1 MNTPLLSSSSTN
13 AGALPKWQQPEKVAG
28 RLVLLGLA
36 GAGIYYWGVILPFLV
51 DMVFDA
57 VKLGIGLG
65 SLFVLFLLATNKRI
79 KAGLW
84 YAGQRILRTAAGLFV
99 NTDPIGIM
107 EDYISNTEKEARQM
121 DAEVGHIEGAHELV
135 QRKLKANADQM
146 QEYLALADA
155 ATRQGEK
162 DAAGSYASRAA
173 QLLDYNQR
181 LQPMATTTA
190 NVSVVM
196 RQILKAALRQIDAS
210 KFKVGL
216 LKDEYELVKRT
227 SSGMR
232 AAMNI
237 LRGDPDKKYFF
248 DLATDRVAQDMAQQL
263 GQIKQAMRYSQEFV
277 KEMDIQNG
285 VMSEKGQRLLDKYQ
299 KGEFSAI
306 MDQEPQPVRLGTAAQ
321 ARAKATDDAYG
332 KLLD

>member
-1 MNTPLLSSSSTN
+1 MNALPSFNSEP
-13 AGALPKWQQPEKVAG
+13 GLPKWQQPEKVAG
-28 RLVLLGLA
+28 RVVLIGLVGTA
-36 GAGIYYWGVILPFLV
+36 VYFWGAILPFLV
-51 DMVFDA
+51 DMVFDT

-65 SLFVLFLLATNKRI
+65 ALFVLFLLATNKRI
-79 KAGLW
+79 QAGLW
-84 YAGQRILRTAAGLFV
+84 YAGQRIFRSMAGIFV

-107 EDYISNTEKEARQM
+107 EDYISNTEKEARKM
-121 DAEVGHIEGAHELV
+121 DAEVTNIEGAHELV
-135 QRKLKANADQM
+135 KRKLAANDAQVK
-146 QEYLALADA
+146 EYLALADS

-162 DAAGSYASRAA
+162 DAAESYAMRAA
-173 QLLDYNQR
+173 QVQAYNQR

-190 NVSVVM
+190 NVTVVM
-196 RQILKAALRQIDAS
+196 RQILKAALRQIDGS
-210 KFKVGL
+210 RFKVNL
-216 LKDEYELVKRT
+216 LKDEYALVKRT

-285 VMSEKGQRLLDKYQ
+285 VMSEKGQRLLDQYQ
-299 KGEFSAI
+299 KGEFNAI
-306 MDQEPQPVRLGTAAQ
+306 MDNEPPVRMNVAATRQ
-321 ARAKATDDAYG
+321 ATDDAYG

>member
-1 MNTPLLSSSSTN
+1 MKTLLAPELNS
-13 AGALPKWQQPEKVAG
+13 ALPKWQKPEKVAG
-28 RLVLLGLA
+28 WVVLGGAAAA
-36 GAGIYYWGVILPFLV
+36 GVYYWGQLVPYLV
-51 DMVFDA
+51 DIVFNS

-65 SLFVLFLLATNKRI
+65 ALFLLFLLGTNKRI
-79 KAGLW
+79 QAGLW
-84 YAGQRILRTAAGLFV
+84 YAGQRVLRTAAGIFV

-121 DAEVGHIEGAHELV
+121 EGEIGHIEGAHELV
-135 QRKLKANADQM
+135 KRKLAANETQM
-146 QEYLALADA
+146 KEYLALADSA
-155 ATRQGEK
+155 ARQGEK
-162 DAAGSYASRAA
+162 DAAEAYASRAA
-173 QLLDYNQR
+173 QILDYNQR

-196 RQILKAALRQIDAS
+196 RQILKAALRQIDGS

-277 KEMDIQNG
+277 REMDIQNG
-285 VMSEKGQRLLDKYQ
+285 VMSEKGQRLLDRYQ
-299 KGEFSAI
+299 KGDFNALLTSDKA
-306 MDQEPQPVRLGTAAQ
+306 PASTSVAATKK
-321 ARAKATDDAYG
+321 RSDDAYSS
-332 KLLD
+332 LLD

>member
-1 MNTPLLSSSSTN
+1 MNTLPSFNSESSE
-13 AGALPKWQQPEKVAG
+13 LPKWQQPEKMAG
-28 RLVLLGLA
+28 RVLLLGLA
-36 GAGIYYWGVILPFLV
+36 GTAVYFWGVILPFLV
-51 DMVFDA
+51 DMVFDT

-65 SLFVLFLLATNKRI
+65 ALFVLFLLATNKRI
-79 KAGLW
+79 QTGLW
-84 YAGQRILRTAAGLFV
+84 YAGQRILRTMAGIFV

-107 EDYISNTEKEARQM
+107 EDYIRNTEKEARKM
-121 DAEVGHIEGAHELV
+121 DAEVTNIEGAHELV
-135 QRKLKANADQM
+135 KRKLAANTTQM
-146 QEYLALADA
+146 QEYLSLADS

-162 DAAGSYASRAA
+162 DMAESYASRAA
-173 QLLDYNQR
+173 QIQDYNQR
-181 LQPMATTTA
+181 LMPMATTTA
-190 NVSVVM
+190 NVTVVM
-196 RQILKAALRQIDAS
+196 RQILKAALRQIDGS
-210 KFKVGL
+210 KFKVNL
-216 LKDEYELVKRT
+216 LKDEYALVKRT

-299 KGEFSAI
+299 KGDFNAVLDEKASA
-306 MDQEPQPVRLGTAAQ
+306 QPQTILTTK
-321 ARAKATDDAYG
+321 KASDDAYSS
-332 KLLD
+332 LLD

>member
-1 MNTPLLSSSSTN
+1 MNTPLLGPPSP
-13 AGALPKWQQPEKVAG
+13 ADGLPSWQKPEKVAAWFFVA
-28 RLVLLGLA
+28 LVA
-36 GAGIYYWGVILPFLV
+36 GMGVYYWGRILPYLV
-51 DMVFDA
+51 DIVFNS
-57 VKLGIGLG
+57 VKLGVGLG
-65 SLFVLFLLATNKRI
+65 ALFVLFLLATNKRI
-79 KAGLW
+79 QAGLW
-84 YAGQRILRTAAGLFV
+84 YVGQRIFRTAASLFV

-107 EDYISNTEKEARQM
+107 EAYIRNTEKEARNM
-121 DAEVGHIEGAHELV
+121 DDEVGHIEGANELV
-135 QRKLKANADQM
+135 KRKLSTNAEQM
-146 QEYLALADA
+146 QEYLALADSA
-155 ATRQGEK
+155 LRQGDK
-162 DAAGSYASRAA
+162 DSADSYASRAA
-173 QLLDYNQR
+173 QLEDYNRR

-190 NVSVVM
+190 NVSLVM
-196 RQILKAALRQIDAS
+196 RQILKAALRQIDNS
-210 KFKVGL
+210 KFKVNL

-248 DLATDRVAQDMAQQL
+248 DLATDRVAQDMALQL

-299 KGEFSAI
+299 KGEFNAI
-306 MDQEPQPVRLGTAAQ
+306 MDNEPPVRLGTAAT
-321 ARAKATDDAYG
+321 AKATDDAYG

>member
-1 MNTPLLSSSSTN
+1 MKTLMSLNSDTE
-13 AGALPKWQQPEKVAG
+13 LPKWQQPEKVAG
-28 RLVLLGLA
+28 WLVLAGLA
-36 GAGIYYWGVILPFLV
+36 GTAVYFWGRILPFLV
-51 DMVFDA
+51 DMVFDT

-65 SLFVLFLLATNKRI
+65 GLFMLFLLVTNKRI
-79 KAGLW
+79 HAGLW
-84 YAGQRILRTAAGLFV
+84 YAGQRILRTMAGLFV

-107 EDYISNTEKEARQM
+107 EDYILNTEKEARKM

-135 QRKLKANADQM
+135 KRKLTDNTAQM
-146 QEYLALADA
+146 KEYLALADS

-162 DAAGSYASRAA
+162 DAAEAYASRAA
-173 QLLDYNQR
+173 QLEDYNRR

-190 NVSVVM
+190 NVTVVM
-196 RQILKAALRQIDAS
+196 RQILKAALRQIDGS

-216 LKDEYELVKRT
+216 LKDEYQLVKRT

-285 VMSEKGQRLLDKYQ
+285 VMSEKGQRLLEKYQ
-299 KGEFSAI
+299 KGDFNAVLNEK
-306 MDQEPQPVRLGTAAQ
+306 PQAQ
-321 ARAKATDDAYG
+321 QSILATKKASDDAYSS
-332 KLLD
+332 LLD

>member
-1 MNTPLLSSSSTN
+1 MNSPLLGPPPSSN
-13 AGALPKWQQPEKVAG
+13 DGLPTWQKPEKVAAW
-28 RLVLLGLA
+28 VFVAALA
-36 GAGIYYWGVILPFLV
+36 GMGVYYWGQIVPYLV
-51 DMVFDA
+51 DIVFNS

-65 SLFVLFLLATNKRI
+65 LLFVLFVLATNKRI
-79 KAGLW
+79 KAGMW
-84 YAGQRILRTAAGLFV
+84 YLGQRVFRTLAGIFV

-107 EDYISNTEKEARQM
+107 EDYISNTEKEARSM
-121 DAEVGHIEGAHELV
+121 EAEVGHIEGAHELV
-135 QRKLKANADQM
+135 KRKLDGNRQQM
-146 QEYLALADA
+146 QEYLAMADA
-155 ATRQGEK
+155 AQRQGER
-162 DAAGSYASRAA
+162 DSAESYASRAA
-173 QLLDYNQR
+173 QLEDYNRR

-190 NVSVVM
+190 NVSLVM
-196 RQILKAALRQIDAS
+196 RQILKAALRQIDGS

-285 VMSEKGQRLLDKYQ
+285 VMSEKGQRLLEKYQ
-299 KGEFSAI
+299 KGDFNAI
-306 MDQEPQPVRLGTAAQ
+306 MQDEPKVRMTTSQ
-321 ARAKATDDAYG
+321 TTKATDDAYG
-332 KLLD
+332 KLLE

>member
-1 MNTPLLSSSSTN
+1 MNTLPSFNSESSE
-13 AGALPKWQQPEKVAG
+13 LPKWQQPEKMAG
-28 RLVLLGLA
+28 RVLLLGLVGTA
-36 GAGIYYWGVILPFLV
+36 VYFWGSILPFLV
-51 DMVFDA
+51 DMVFDT

-79 KAGLW
+79 HAGLW
-84 YAGQRILRTAAGLFV
+84 YAGQRILRTMAGIFV

-107 EDYISNTEKEARQM
+107 EDYIRNTEKEARKM
-121 DAEVGHIEGAHELV
+121 DGEVTNIEGAHELV
-135 QRKLKANADQM
+135 KRKLAANTTQM
-146 QEYLALADA
+146 QEYLSLASA

-162 DAAGSYASRAA
+162 DMAESYASRAA
-173 QLLDYNQR
+173 QIQDYNQR
-181 LQPMATTTA
+181 LMPMATTTA
-190 NVSVVM
+190 NVTVVM
-196 RQILKAALRQIDAS
+196 RQILKAALRQIDGS

-216 LKDEYELVKRT
+216 LKDEYALVKRT

-285 VMSEKGQRLLDKYQ
+285 VMSEKGQALLEKYQ
-299 KGEFSAI
+299 KGDFNAVLNEK
-306 MDQEPQPVRLGTAAQ
+306 PQQPQSILTTK
-321 ARAKATDDAYG
+321 KASDDAYSS
-332 KLLD
+332 LLD

>member
-1 MNTPLLSSSSTN
+1 MNTLLSTSSDSDT
-13 AGALPKWQQPEKVAG
+13 GLPKWQQPEKVAG
-28 RLVLLGLA
+28 RVVLLGLVGTA
-36 GAGIYYWGVILPFLV
+36 VYFWGAILPFLV
-51 DMVFDA
+51 DIVFDT

-65 SLFVLFLLATNKRI
+65 ALFLLFLLATNKRI

-84 YAGQRILRTAAGLFV
+84 YAGQRILRTLAGIFV

-107 EDYISNTEKEARQM
+107 EDYISNTEKEARKM
-121 DAEVGHIEGAHELV
+121 DGEVTNIEGAHELV
-135 QRKLKANADQM
+135 KRKLAANTAQM
-146 QEYLALADA
+146 KEYLGLADS

-162 DAAGSYASRAA
+162 DMAESYASRAA
-173 QLLDYNQR
+173 QLEDYNRR

-190 NVSVVM
+190 NVTLVM
-196 RQILKAALRQIDAS
+196 RQILKAALRQIDGS

-299 KGEFSAI
+299 KGEFNAI
-306 MDQEPQPVRLGTAAQ
+306 MENEPQVRMTTAQTGT
-321 ARAKATDDAYG
+321 ATDDAYS

>member
-1 MNTPLLSSSSTN
+1 MTSLPPLNSET
-13 AGALPKWQQPEKVAG
+13 GLPKWQQPEKVAG
-28 RLVLLGLA
+28 WVFLA
-36 GAGIYYWGVILPFLV
+36 GAVGAGVYYWGRIVPFLV
-51 DMVFDA
+51 DMVFDT

-65 SLFVLFLLATNKRI
+65 TLFVAFLVFTNKRVQT
-79 KAGLW
+79 GLW
-84 YAGQRILRTAAGLFV
+84 YAGQRILRTAAGIFV

-107 EDYISNTEKEARQM
+107 EDYISNTEKEARKM

-135 QRKLKANADQM
+135 KAKLQANTAQM
-146 QEYLALADA
+146 KEYLGLASA

-162 DAAGSYASRAA
+162 DLAESYASRAA
-173 QLLDYNQR
+173 QLQDYNQR

-190 NVSVVM
+190 NVTVVM
-196 RQILKAALRQIDAS
+196 RQILKAALRQIDGS
-210 KFKVGL
+210 KFKVSL
-216 LKDEYELVKRT
+216 LKDEYALVKRT

-285 VMSEKGQRLLDKYQ
+285 VMSEKGQRLLEKYQ
-299 KGEFSAI
+299 KGDFNAVLAEK
-306 MDQEPQPVRLGTAAQ
+306 PQAQ
-321 ARAKATDDAYG
+321 PAFLTTKKASDDAYSS
-332 KLLD
+332 LLD

>member
-1 MNTPLLSSSSTN
+1 MNTPLLGPPSP
-13 AGALPKWQQPEKVAG
+13 ADGLPSWQKPEKVAG
-28 RLVLLGLA
+28 WVFVAALV
-36 GAGIYYWGVILPFLV
+36 GAGVYYWGQILPYLI
-51 DMVFDA
+51 DIIFDT

-65 SLFVLFLLATNKRI
+65 VLFVLFLLATNKRI
-79 KAGLW
+79 QAGLW
-84 YAGQRILRTAAGLFV
+84 YLGQRIFRTAASIFV

-107 EDYISNTEKEARQM
+107 EDYISNTEKEARKM
-121 DAEVGHIEGAHELV
+121 DAEVTNIEGAHELV
-135 QRKLKANADQM
+135 KRKLAANEAQM
-146 QEYLALADA
+146 KEYLALASA

-162 DAAGSYASRAA
+162 DSAESYAMRAA
-173 QLLDYNQR
+173 QLEDYNRR

-190 NVSVVM
+190 NVSLVM
-196 RQILKAALRQIDAS
+196 RQILKAALRQIDNS
-210 KFKVGL
+210 KFKVNL
-216 LKDEYELVKRT
+216 LKDEYALVKRT

-248 DLATDRVAQDMAQQL
+248 DLATDRVAEDMAQQL

-299 KGEFSAI
+299 KGEFNAI
-306 MDQEPQPVRLGTAAQ
+306 MDNEPPVRMNVAATRQ
-321 ARAKATDDAYG
+321 ATDDAYG

>member
-1 MNTPLLSSSSTN
+1 MNTPLLGPPSP
-13 AGALPKWQQPEKVAG
+13 ADGLPSWQKPEKVAAWVFVA
-28 RLVLLGLA
+28 LLA
-36 GAGIYYWGVILPFLV
+36 GLGVYFWGAILPFLV
-51 DMVFDA
+51 DMVFDT

-65 SLFVLFLLATNKRI
+65 ALFVLFLLATNKRI
-79 KAGLW
+79 QTGLW
-84 YAGQRILRTAAGLFV
+84 YAGQRIFRSMAGIFV

-107 EDYISNTEKEARQM
+107 EDYISNTEKEARKM
-121 DAEVGHIEGAHELV
+121 DAEVTNIEGAHELV
-135 QRKLKANADQM
+135 KRKLAANDAQVK
-146 QEYLALADA
+146 EYLALADS

-162 DAAGSYASRAA
+162 DAAESYAMRAA
-173 QLLDYNQR
+173 QVQAYNQR

-190 NVSVVM
+190 NVTVVM
-196 RQILKAALRQIDAS
+196 RQILTAALRQIDGS
-210 KFKVGL
+210 RFKVNL
-216 LKDEYELVKRT
+216 LKDEYALVKRT

-285 VMSEKGQRLLDKYQ
+285 VMSEKGQRLLDQYQ
-299 KGEFSAI
+299 KGEFNAVLN
-306 MDQEPQPVRLGTAAQ
+306 ENPQQPQSILTTK
-321 ARAKATDDAYG
+321 KASDDAYSS
-332 KLLD
+332 LLD

>member
-1 MNTPLLSSSSTN
+1 MNTLPSFNSESSE
-13 AGALPKWQQPEKVAG
+13 LPKWQQPEKMAG
-28 RLVLLGLA
+28 RVLLLGLVGTA
-36 GAGIYYWGVILPFLV
+36 VYFWGSILPFLV
-51 DMVFDA
+51 DMVFDT

-79 KAGLW
+79 HAGLW
-84 YAGQRILRTAAGLFV
+84 YAGQRILRTMAGIFV

-107 EDYISNTEKEARQM
+107 EDYIRNTEKEARKM
-121 DAEVGHIEGAHELV
+121 DGEVTNIEGAHELV
-135 QRKLKANADQM
+135 KRKLAANTTQM
-146 QEYLALADA
+146 QEYLSLASA

-162 DAAGSYASRAA
+162 DMAESYASRAA
-173 QLLDYNQR
+173 QIQDYNQR
-181 LQPMATTTA
+181 LMPMATTTA
-190 NVSVVM
+190 NVTVVM
-196 RQILKAALRQIDAS
+196 RQILKAALRQIDGS

-216 LKDEYELVKRT
+216 LKDEYALVKRT

-285 VMSEKGQRLLDKYQ
+285 VMSEKGQRLLEKYQ
-299 KGEFSAI
+299 KGDFNAVLNEK
-306 MDQEPQPVRLGTAAQ
+306 PQQPQSILTTK
-321 ARAKATDDAYG
+321 KASDDAYSS
-332 KLLD
+332 LLD

>member
-1 MNTPLLSSSSTN
+1 MNTLLSSDQN
-13 AGALPKWQQPEKVAG
+13 DALPKWQQPEKVAG
-28 RLVLLGLA
+28 WVFLA
-36 GAGIYYWGVILPFLV
+36 GAAGAAVYFWGRIVPYLV
-51 DMVFDA
+51 DIVFDT

-65 SLFVLFLLATNKRI
+65 VLFALFLLVTNKRI
-79 KAGLW
+79 QTGLW
-84 YAGQRILRTAAGLFV
+84 YAGQRILRTAAGIFV

-107 EDYISNTEKEARQM
+107 EDYIKNTEQEARKM

-135 QRKLKANADQM
+135 KKKMAANADQM
-146 QEYLALADA
+146 KEYLALADA

-162 DAAGSYASRAA
+162 DMAESYASRAA
-173 QLLDYNQR
+173 QLQDYNQR
-181 LQPMATTTA
+181 LTPMATTTA
-190 NVSVVM
+190 NVTVVM
-196 RQILKAALRQIDAS
+196 RQILKAALRQIDGS
-210 KFKVGL
+210 KFKVNL
-216 LKDEYELVKRT
+216 LKDEYQLVKRT

-285 VMSEKGQRLLDKYQ
+285 VMSEKGQRLLEKYQ
-299 KGEFSAI
+299 KGEFNAVLN
-306 MDQEPQPVRLGTAAQ
+306 EKPAAPQSLGATRQ
-321 ARAKATDDAYG
+321 ASNDAYSS
-332 KLLD
+332 LLD

>member
-1 MNTPLLSSSSTN
+1 MNTLPSFNSESSE
-13 AGALPKWQQPEKVAG
+13 LPKWQQPEKMAG
-28 RLVLLGLA
+28 RVLLLGLA
-36 GAGIYYWGVILPFLV
+36 GTAVYFWGVILPFLV
-51 DMVFDA
+51 DMVFDT

-65 SLFVLFLLATNKRI
+65 ALFVLFLLATNKRI
-79 KAGLW
+79 QAGLW
-84 YAGQRILRTAAGLFV
+84 YSGQRILRTMAGIFV

-107 EDYISNTEKEARQM
+107 EDYIRNTEKEARKM
-121 DAEVGHIEGAHELV
+121 DTEVTNIEGAHELV
-135 QRKLKANADQM
+135 KRKLAANTTQM
-146 QEYLALADA
+146 QEYLSLADS

-162 DAAGSYASRAA
+162 DMAESYASRAA
-173 QLLDYNQR
+173 QIQDYNQR
-181 LQPMATTTA
+181 LMPMATTTA
-190 NVSVVM
+190 NVTVVM
-196 RQILKAALRQIDAS
+196 RQILKAALRQIDGS
-210 KFKVGL
+210 KFKVNL
-216 LKDEYELVKRT
+216 LKDEYALVKRT

-299 KGEFSAI
+299 KGEFNAI
-306 MDQEPQPVRLGTAAQ
+306 MDNEAPVRLSANTTRQ
-321 ARAKATDDAYG
+321 ATDDAYG

>member
-1 MNTPLLSSSSTN
+1 MKTLLSPEST
-13 AGALPKWQQPEKVAG
+13 ADLPKWQQPEKTAG
-28 RLVLLGLA
+28 WLVLAGLA
-36 GAGIYYWGVILPFLV
+36 GTAVYFWGQIVPFLV
-51 DMVFDA
+51 DMVFDT

-65 SLFVLFLLATNKRI
+65 ALFVVFLLATNKRI
-79 KAGLW
+79 QAGLW

-107 EDYISNTEKEARQM
+107 EDYIANTEKEARKM
-121 DAEVGHIEGAHELV
+121 DEEVGHIEGARELV
-135 QRKLKANADQM
+135 QRKLAANAAQT
-146 QEYLALADA
+146 QEYLALADS

-162 DAAGSYASRAA
+162 DAAESYASRAA
-173 QLLDYNQR
+173 QLQDYSQR
-181 LQPMATTTA
+181 LQPMAATTA

-196 RQILKAALRQIDAS
+196 RQILKAALRQIDSS
-210 KFKVGL
+210 KFKVNL
-216 LKDEYELVKRT
+216 LKDEYALVKRT

-285 VMSEKGQRLLDKYQ
+285 VMSEKGQRLLEKYQ
-299 KGEFSAI
+299 KGDFNALLTNENPNVA
-306 MDQEPQPVRLGTAAQ
+306 TAATVSKT
-321 ARAKATDDAYG
+321 ASNDAYSS
-332 KLLD
+332 LLD

>member
-1 MNTPLLSSSSTN
+1 MNSLVALDSEP
-13 AGALPKWQQPEKVAG
+13 GLPKWQQPEKMAG
-28 RLVLLGLA
+28 RVLLLGLLGTA
-36 GAGIYYWGVILPFLV
+36 VYFWGTILPFLV
-51 DMVFDA
+51 DMVFDT

-65 SLFVLFLLATNKRI
+65 VLFVLFLLATNKRI

-84 YAGQRILRTAAGLFV
+84 YAGQRILRTMAGIFV

-107 EDYISNTEKEARQM
+107 EDYIANTEKEARKM
-121 DAEVGHIEGAHELV
+121 DGEVSNIEGAKELV
-135 QRKLKANADQM
+135 QRKLAANTAQM
-146 QEYLALADA
+146 QEYLALADS

-162 DAAGSYASRAA
+162 DAAESYASRAA
-173 QLLDYNQR
+173 QLDDYNRR
-181 LQPMATTTA
+181 LTPMATTTA

-196 RQILKAALRQIDAS
+196 RQILKAALRQIDSS
-210 KFKVGL
+210 KFKVNL
-216 LKDEYELVKRT
+216 LKDEYALVKRT

-263 GQIKQAMRYSQEFV
+263 GQIKQAMRYSQAFV

-285 VMSEKGQRLLDKYQ
+285 VMSEKGQRLLDQYQ
-299 KGEFSAI
+299 KGEFNAVLNSTPQVQLSA
-306 MDQEPQPVRLGTAAQ
+306 LTTK
-321 ARAKATDDAYG
+321 KASDDAYSS
-332 KLLD
+332 LLD

>member
-1 MNTPLLSSSSTN
+1 MNTPLLGPPSP
-13 AGALPKWQQPEKVAG
+13 ADGLPSWQKPEKVAAW
-28 RLVLLGLA
+28 VFVAALA
-36 GAGIYYWGVILPFLV
+36 GTAVYYWGKILPFLV
-51 DMVFDA
+51 DIVFNS

-65 SLFVLFLLATNKRI
+65 ALFVLFLLATNKRI
-79 KAGLW
+79 QTGIW
-84 YAGQRILRTAAGLFV
+84 YLGQRIFRTAASIFV

-107 EDYISNTEKEARQM
+107 EDYISNTEKEARNM
-121 DAEVGHIEGAHELV
+121 DAEVGHIEGANELV
-135 QRKLKANADQM
+135 KRKMEANTAQM
-146 QEYLALADA
+146 KEYLALAA
-155 ATRQGEK
+155 SAQRQGEK
-162 DAAGSYASRAA
+162 DSADSYAGRAA
-173 QLLDYNQR
+173 QLEDYNKR

-190 NVSVVM
+190 NVSLVM
-196 RQILKAALRQIDAS
+196 RQILKAALRQIDNS
-210 KFKVGL
+210 KFKVNL
-216 LKDEYELVKRT
+216 LKDEYQLVKRT

-285 VMSEKGQRLLDKYQ
+285 VMSEKGQHLLDQYQ
-299 KGEFSAI
+299 KGEFNAI
-306 MDQEPQPVRLGTAAQ
+306 MNNEPPVPMTATATRQ
-321 ARAKATDDAYG
+321 ATNDAYG

>member
-1 MNTPLLSSSSTN
+1 MNTPLLGPPSP
-13 AGALPKWQQPEKVAG
+13 ADGLPSWQKPEKVAAWAFVA
-28 RLVLLGLA
+28 LLA
-36 GAGIYYWGVILPFLV
+36 GMGVYYWGLIVPYLV
-51 DMVFDA
+51 DIVFDT

-65 SLFVLFLLATNKRI
+65 TLFVLFLLATNKRI
-79 KAGLW
+79 KAGMW
-84 YAGQRILRTAAGLFV
+84 YLGQRIFRTAASIFV

-107 EDYISNTEKEARQM
+107 EDYIRNTEKEARNMEQ
-121 DAEVGHIEGAHELV
+121 EVGYIEGANELV
-135 QRKLKANADQM
+135 KAKINGNRTQM
-146 QEYLALADA
+146 QEYLALADSA
-155 ATRQGEK
+155 LRQGEK
-162 DAAGSYASRAA
+162 DSAESYASRAA
-173 QLLDYNQR
+173 QLEDYNRR

-210 KFKVGL
+210 KFKVNL
-216 LKDEYELVKRT
+216 LKDEYALVKRT

-285 VMSEKGQRLLDKYQ
+285 VMSEKGQHLLDKYQ
-299 KGEFSAI
+299 KGEFNAI
-306 MDQEPQPVRLGTAAQ
+306 MDNEPPLRTNVAQ
-321 ARAKATDDAYG
+321 TSKATDDAYG

>member
-1 MNTPLLSSSSTN
+1 MKTLMSLDSSET
-13 AGALPKWQQPEKVAG
+13 GLPKWQQPEKIAG
-28 RLVLLGLA
+28 RVVLVGLVGTA
-36 GAGIYYWGVILPFLV
+36 VYFWGSILPFLV
-51 DMVFDA
+51 DMVFDT

-65 SLFVLFLLATNKRI
+65 TLFVLFLLLTNKRI
-79 KAGLW
+79 HAGLW
-84 YAGQRILRTAAGLFV
+84 YAGQRVLRTMAGIFV

-107 EDYISNTEKEARQM
+107 EAYISNTEKEARKM
-121 DAEVGHIEGAHELV
+121 DAEVTNIEGAHELV
-135 QRKLKANADQM
+135 KRKLAANTTQM
-146 QEYLALADA
+146 QEYLALADS

-162 DAAGSYASRAA
+162 DMAESYASRAA
-173 QLLDYNQR
+173 QIADYNQR

-190 NVSVVM
+190 NVTVVM
-196 RQILKAALRQIDAS
+196 RQILKAALRQIDGS

-216 LKDEYELVKRT
+216 LKDEYQLVKRT

-277 KEMDIQNG
+277 KKMDIQNG
-285 VMSEKGQRLLDKYQ
+285 VMSEKGQRLLEKYQ
-299 KGEFSAI
+299 KGDFNAVLNEK
-306 MDQEPQPVRLGTAAQ
+306 PQAQ
-321 ARAKATDDAYG
+321 QSILATKKASDDAYSS
-332 KLLD
+332 LLD

>member
-1 MNTPLLSSSSTN
+1 MNTFLSSSSDQDN
-13 AGALPKWQQPEKVAG
+13 GLPKWQQPEKVAG
-28 RLVLLGLA
+28 RVVLVGLVGTA
-36 GAGIYYWGVILPFLV
+36 VYFWGQILPFLV
-51 DMVFDA
+51 DMVFDT

-65 SLFVLFLLATNKRI
+65 TLFVLFLLATNKRI
-79 KAGLW
+79 HDGLW
-84 YAGQRILRTAAGLFV
+84 YAGQRILRSMAGIFV

-107 EDYISNTEKEARQM
+107 EDYIRNTEKEARKM
-121 DAEVGHIEGAHELV
+121 DAEVTNIEGAHELV
-135 QRKLKANADQM
+135 KRKLAANAAQVK
-146 QEYLALADA
+146 EYLALADS

-162 DAAGSYASRAA
+162 DAAESYAMRAA
-173 QLLDYNQR
+173 QIQEYSQR

-190 NVSVVM
+190 NVTVVM
-196 RQILKAALRQIDAS
+196 RQILKAALRQIDGS
-210 KFKVGL
+210 KFKVNL
-216 LKDEYELVKRT
+216 LKDEYTLVKRT

-248 DLATDRVAQDMAQQL
+248 DLATDRVAEDMAQQL

-299 KGEFSAI
+299 KGEFNAVLTENSQA
-306 MDQEPQPVRLGTAAQ
+306 QPTNVLTTK
-321 ARAKATDDAYG
+321 KASDDAYSS
-332 KLLD
+332 LLD

>member
-1 MNTPLLSSSSTN
+1 MNTLLPFEPTS
-13 AGALPKWQQPEKVAG
+13 GLPKWQKPEKVAG
-28 RLVLLGLA
+28 WIFLGGLVAA
-36 GAGIYYWGVILPFLV
+36 GVYSWGVIVPYLV
-51 DMVFDA
+51 DIVFDT

-65 SLFVLFLLATNKRI
+65 CVFALFLLLTNKRLQ
-79 KAGLW
+79 AGLW
-84 YAGQRILRTAAGLFV
+84 YAGQRIFRTAAGIFV

-107 EDYISNTEKEARQM
+107 QDYIRNTEQEAKKM
-121 DAEVGHIEGAHELV
+121 ETEVGHIEGAHELV
-135 QRKLKANADQM
+135 KRKLTANQNQM
-146 QEYLALADA
+146 HEYLALADS

-162 DAAGSYASRAA
+162 DAAESYASRAA
-173 QLLDYNQR
+173 QLQEYNQR
-181 LQPMATTTA
+181 LTPMLTTTA
-190 NVSVVM
+190 NVSLVM
-196 RQILKAALRQIDAS
+196 RQILKAALRQIDGS
-210 KFKVGL
+210 KFKVNL

-285 VMSEKGQRLLDKYQ
+285 VMSEKGQRLLEKYQ
-299 KGEFSAI
+299 KGEFNAILDSKSAPTKTVA
-306 MDQEPQPVRLGTAAQ
+306 QTRTA
-321 ARAKATDDAYG
+321 TNDAYSN
-332 KLLD
+332 LLD